1 MKHFSNLFASLA
13 VLSVLFIF
21 TGCENPN
28 APRQKKAVFEAPFTQ
43 ETDSGTRTGT
53 VTISFETNGTFSVKT
68 KYDDLAPEW
77 MDYVHKKGTYQGNAS
92 EDGTL
97 RIHFTKE
104 ATNVTHNYEGT
115 IEVGPDSMFF
125 TSEGS
130 VGWHLPPPTS
140 ISVEYEDYTYSD
152 KEQTIHISN
161 GRFVLSIAEHQYAFE
176 RS

>member
-13 VLSVLFIF
+13 VLSLLFIF

-53 VTISFETNGTFSVKT
+53 VTISFETNGTFSVKRQ
-68 KYDDLAPEW
+68 YNDIGSEF
-77 MDYVHKKGTYQGNAS
+77 MDYVYTKGTYQGNAS

-104 ATNVTHNYEGT
+104 VANVSYNFEQPIEIGQGT
-115 IEVGPDSMFF
+115 MIFDGQGSMEFV
-125 TSEGS
+125 TIS
-130 VGWHLPPPTS
+130 S
-140 ISVEYEDYTYSD
+140 INVEYEDYTYSD